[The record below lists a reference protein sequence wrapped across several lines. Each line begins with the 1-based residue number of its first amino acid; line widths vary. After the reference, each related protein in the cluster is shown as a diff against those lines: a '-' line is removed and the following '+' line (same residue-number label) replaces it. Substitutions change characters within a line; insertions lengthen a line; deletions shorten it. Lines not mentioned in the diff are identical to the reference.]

1 ALHVARCTTHEKGEG
16 FSAVGGIQGETML
29 RREPSGRL
37 PLRRRVA
44 VARPQPVH
52 YDQRDAGCGMWDAD
66 VVTRE
71 EPPCGVREPRRPPAA
86 GDEDRR
92 DADAHDPGRPAERGD
107 GEGE

>member
-1 ALHVARCTTHEKGEG
+1 MGTRSARPARRASRCGLRLRNGHRKRMPKNHALHVARCTTHEKGEG

-52 YDQRDAGCGMWDAD
+52 YDPRDAGCGMWDAD

-71 EPPCGVREPRRPPAA
+71 EPPCG
-86 GDEDRR
+86 
-92 DADAHDPGRPAERGD
+92 
-107 GEGE
+107 